1 MPFAPGR
8 KDKASGA
15 ECPLWEG
22 PTCKET
28 AIAAVLRHFAVGLSV
43 ETLGQTKRIFQLDRM
58 VDCQV
63 RTWEVQ
69 TRQLPTCG

>member
-28 AIAAVLRHFAVGLSV
+28 TVAAVLRHFAVRLSV